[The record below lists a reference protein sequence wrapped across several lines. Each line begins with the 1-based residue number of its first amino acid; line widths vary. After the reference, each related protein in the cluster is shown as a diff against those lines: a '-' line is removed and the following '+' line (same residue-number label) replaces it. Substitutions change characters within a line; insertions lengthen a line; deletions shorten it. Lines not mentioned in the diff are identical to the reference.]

1 MLPENSSATPS
12 PRHSILDLAPLEL
25 DCLNVLW
32 PLGEA
37 TVRDVQQALHPTR
50 PRAYTTIM
58 TILDRLAQKG
68 VVQRQKSGRA
78 WLYRANLSAA
88 EARSHAIAQVVD
100 GFFDGS
106 PQALAAHLSMEGAM
120 EGAMQ
125 GATQVAK
132 QSAAHGET
140 RAPDG
145 PGGTRIAA
153 RLAAPGSQALRP
165 SEESASG
172 PEAAPQAPATP
183 ALDASLL

>member
-1 MLPENSSATPS
+1 MLPENSSATPGL
-12 PRHSILDLAPLEL
+12 RHSILDLAPLEL

-37 TVRDVQQALHPTR
+37 TVRDVQQALQPTR

-106 PQALAAHLSMEGAM
+106 PQALAAHLSMH
-120 EGAMQ
+120 
-125 GATQVAK
+125 GATHG
-132 QSAAHGET
+132 AAHSET
-140 RAPDG
+140 SV
-145 PGGTRIAA
+145 PGVPSRTRITAPP
-153 RLAAPGSQALRP
+153 AAPVPQTPRP

>member
-1 MLPENSSATPS
+1 MLPENSSATPG

-37 TVRDVQQALHPTR
+37 TVRDVQEALQPTR

-68 VVQRQKSGRA
+68 VVQRQKFGRA

-120 EGAMQ
+120 Q
-125 GATQVAK
+125 GAAL
-132 QSAAHGET
+132 
-140 RAPDG
+140 APG
-145 PGGTRIAA
+145 VPSGTRIT
-153 RLAAPGSQALRP
+153 APPTALGPQAPRP
-165 SEESASG
+165 SEASASG
-172 PEAAPQAPATP
+172 PEAAPQTPATP